1 MLCPKLQLFGFLVLL
16 KGVPFIFTCQVFTV
30 QSGLTGML
38 ACLTNFYIFHAKRTE
53 LMEDQRRLPMY
64 ICTLAILQMQKR
76 KGGHWGEVL
85 FHQYR
90 ILGYRALIVSSYE
103 DHI

>member
-1 MLCPKLQLFGFLVLL
+1 
-16 KGVPFIFTCQVFTV
+16 
-30 QSGLTGML
+30 
-38 ACLTNFYIFHAKRTE
+38 
-53 LMEDQRRLPMY
+53 MEDQRRLPMY

-85 FHQYR
+85 FHQFK